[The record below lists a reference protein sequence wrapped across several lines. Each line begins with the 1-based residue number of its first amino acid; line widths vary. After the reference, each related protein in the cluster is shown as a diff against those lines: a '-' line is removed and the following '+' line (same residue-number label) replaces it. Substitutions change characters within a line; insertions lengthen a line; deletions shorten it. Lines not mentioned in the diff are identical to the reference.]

1 MTPKPGSK
9 EATEQGCT
17 CPVIDNGHG
26 KGYMGGV
33 KDKDGNVM
41 FVINA
46 SCPVHGEEV
55 SNAE

>member
-9 EATEQGCT
+9 EATELGCT
-17 CPVIDNGHG
+17 CPVIDNGYG

-46 SCPVHGEEV
+46 SCSIHGEEA

>member
-9 EATEQGCT
+9 EATELGCT

-46 SCPVHGEEV
+46 SCPIHGEEA
-55 SNAE
+55 NKP

>member
-9 EATEQGCT
+9 EATELGCT
-17 CPVIDNGHG
+17 CPVIDNGYG

-46 SCPVHGEEV
+46 SCSIHGEEAG
-55 SNAE
+55 NAE

>member
-46 SCPVHGEEV
+46 SCPIHGEEA
-55 SNAE
+55 NKP

>member
-9 EATEQGCT
+9 EAAEQGCT

-46 SCPVHGEEV
+46 NCPIHGEEA